1 MGSPV
6 AFALLAALIADGGAS
21 AAPPRASP
29 APRSSPGSVFPVQLE
44 EVHVALSVRDSKG
57 KPVADLTADDFA
69 VTEDGRPQAI
79 QLFARGIDEGQDS
92 AAAREALT
100 LDLGLLLDTSS
111 SMLEELKLSQEA
123 ASRFL
128 EAIPRARELYTIFF
142 DEDIRISR
150 YDSENQQGLYDRIH
164 AAKGGGNTALY
175 DAIAVYLSRV
185 QDGSGRK
192 VLVLF
197 TDGEDTRSAMQ
208 FREVEK
214 MVRSGRVTIYCIAFG
229 MYSGGRSRDLRPRAV
244 LEQLAAMTGG
254 QVFTPRSSRDL
265 AGIYDR
271 ILEDLAAQ
279 FVVGYISDNPVRD
292 GRFRKIKVTTR
303 VPGLSVRHRTGYTP
317 REDAPAN

>member
-1 MGSPV
+1 MGSR
-6 AFALLAALIADGGAS
+6 AALVALIALTAS
-21 AAPPRASP
+21 AASPQAPPRFAV
-29 APRSSPGSVFPVQLE
+29 GLE
-44 EVHVALSVRDSKG
+44 EVHIALSVRDAKG
-57 KPVADLTADDFA
+57 KVVSNLKADDFE
-69 VTEDGRPQAI
+69 VTEDGRPQKIA
-79 QLFARGIDEGQDS
+79 LFARGIDEGQDT
-92 AAAREALT
+92 AAAREALA

-142 DEDIRISR
+142 DQDIRVSR
-150 YDSENQQGLYDRIH
+150 YDSENQQGLFDRIH

-185 QDGSGRK
+185 QDTTGRK

-197 TDGEDTRSAMQ
+197 TDGEDTNSAIA
-208 FREVEK
+208 FNEVLK
-214 MVRSGRVTIYCIAFG
+214 LVRSSRVTIYPIAFG
-229 MYSGGRSRDLRPRAV
+229 MYGSGPARNLRPRAV

-279 FVVGYISDNPVRD
+279 FVVGYISDNPARD
-292 GRFRKIKVTTR
+292 GKFRKVKVTVK
-303 VPGLSVRHRTGYTP
+303 VPGLTVRHRTGYTP
-317 REDAPAN
+317 QDEDDTATQ